1 MTLQEFYNQ
10 IPSMVCKPGCSD
22 CCGPVPFCK
31 DEWDAVAD
39 KRPATSLNCPYICK
53 TGCAIYPNRPFM
65 CRLFGTLSDPKMRC
79 PHGYAPAQ
87 LIPEGKARLL
97 LAEYLKLYNGAENN
111 P

>member
-1 MTLQEFYNQ
+1 
-10 IPSMVCKPGCSD
+10 
-22 CCGPVPFCK
+22 
-31 DEWDAVAD
+31 
-39 KRPATSLNCPYICK
+39 
-53 TGCAIYPNRPFM
+53 M